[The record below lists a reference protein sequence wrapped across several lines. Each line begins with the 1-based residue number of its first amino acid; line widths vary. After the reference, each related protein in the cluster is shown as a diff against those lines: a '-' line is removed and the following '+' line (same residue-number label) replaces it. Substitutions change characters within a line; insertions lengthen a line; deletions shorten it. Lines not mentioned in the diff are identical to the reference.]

1 MAEIKKT
8 PQTPEEIAR
17 EAQAQAMKAA
27 LEQAQAMYGNIPGFE
42 SADLMKMHEKLMQ
55 DSAEMFPGVA
65 EAQAYQAKMMAE
77 SAQDPEAIMETYS
90 KNLEFAGNVMQ
101 QAMNAGF
108 MPEGL
113 PDFSDGFDVYAG
125 WEITR
130 KGDNSLTPEQNR
142 LLAYGAPLFLYN
154 DDNMDSLESTT
165 DTDTLKE
172 MLEEWWEVTD
182 RKSALETISWLLNE
196 GQHAGA
202 DPALAEIRQRGIEA
216 ITEEE
221 KADEDSK
228 IGDAFTIAEFVMG
241 VNETTEADLPETVR
255 GIIADC
261 GFTSPKEILKTV
273 LKRDYHL
280 PAFPL
285 MNLTE
290 LLTRWRAGFGYS
302 DASTLDAMKNC
313 RIPVLFIHGEK
324 DSFVPVQMTLD
335 NYMAC
340 RAPKELLIVPGAVH
354 AAASLQDPE
363 GYQRTALAFLKKYS

>member
-1 MAEIKKT
+1 MAEETKKT

-27 LEQAQAMYGNIPGFE
+27 LEQAQALYGNVPGFE
-42 SADLMKMHEKLMQ
+42 GTDLMKMHEKLMQ

-90 KNLEFAGNVMQ
+90 KNIEFAGNMMQ

-154 DDNMDSLESTT
+154 DDNVDSLESTAG
-165 DTDTLKE
+165 TDTLKE

-221 KADEDSK
+221 KADEDS
-228 IGDAFTIAEFVMG
+228 
-241 VNETTEADLPETVR
+241 
-255 GIIADC
+255 
-261 GFTSPKEILKTV
+261 
-273 LKRDYHL
+273 
-280 PAFPL
+280 
-285 MNLTE
+285 
-290 LLTRWRAGFGYS
+290 
-302 DASTLDAMKNC
+302 
-313 RIPVLFIHGEK
+313 
-324 DSFVPVQMTLD
+324 
-335 NYMAC
+335 
-340 RAPKELLIVPGAVH
+340 
-354 AAASLQDPE
+354 
-363 GYQRTALAFLKKYS
+363 

>member
-1 MAEIKKT
+1 MAEETKKT

-27 LEQAQAMYGNIPGFE
+27 LEQAQALYGNIPGFE
-42 SADLMKMHEKLMQ
+42 GSDLMKMHEKLMQ

-65 EAQAYQAKMMAE
+65 QAQAYQAKMMAE

-90 KNLEFAGNVMQ
+90 KNIEFAGNMMQ

-154 DDNMDSLESTT
+154 DDNVDSLESTAG
-165 DTDTLKE
+165 TDTLKE

-202 DPALAEIRQRGIEA
+202 DPALAEVRRFRLHILSSYSMHCDWVHILHYRFLSDRSCLQSYNGSPR
-216 ITEEE
+216 
-221 KADEDSK
+221 
-228 IGDAFTIAEFVMG
+228 
-241 VNETTEADLPETVR
+241 TT
-255 GIIADC
+255 
-261 GFTSPKEILKTV
+261 
-273 LKRDYHL
+273 
-280 PAFPL
+280 
-285 MNLTE
+285 
-290 LLTRWRAGFGYS
+290 
-302 DASTLDAMKNC
+302 
-313 RIPVLFIHGEK
+313 
-324 DSFVPVQMTLD
+324 
-335 NYMAC
+335 AC
-340 RAPKELLIVPGAVH
+340 RRTPSRVSRP
-354 AAASLQDPE
+354 AARRP
-363 GYQRTALAFLKKYS
+363 

>member
-1 MAEIKKT
+1 MAEETKKT

-27 LEQAQAMYGNIPGFE
+27 LEQAQALYGNVPGFE
-42 SADLMKMHEKLMQ
+42 GTDLMKMHEKLMQ

-90 KNLEFAGNVMQ
+90 KNIEFAGNMMQ

-154 DDNMDSLESTT
+154 DDNVDSLESTAG
-165 DTDTLKE
+165 TDTLKE

-202 DPALAEIRQRGIEA
+202 DPALTEIRQRGIEA

-221 KADEDSK
+221 KAD
-228 IGDAFTIAEFVMG
+228 
-241 VNETTEADLPETVR
+241 LPETVLAWDLVRAVNMARWAFICGYINEDEMWEAIRTTAGIAKESFNSWEEYGNSFAVGR
-255 GIIADC
+255 GIWRGETDDYETADEVV
-261 GFTSPKEILKTV
+261 GALLNKEDSPWKAIE
-273 LKRDYHL
+273 
-280 PAFPL
+280 
-285 MNLTE
+285 
-290 LLTRWRAGFGYS
+290 W
-302 DASTLDAMKNC
+302 
-313 RIPVLFIHGEK
+313 
-324 DSFVPVQMTLD
+324 
-335 NYMAC
+335 
-340 RAPKELLIVPGAVH
+340 
-354 AAASLQDPE
+354 
-363 GYQRTALAFLKKYS
+363 

>member
-1 MAEIKKT
+1 MAEETKKT

-27 LEQAQAMYGNIPGFE
+27 LEQAQALYGNVPGFE
-42 SADLMKMHEKLMQ
+42 GTDLMKMHEKLMQ

-90 KNLEFAGNVMQ
+90 KNIEFAGNMMQ

-154 DDNMDSLESTT
+154 DDNVDSLESTAG
-165 DTDTLKE
+165 TDTLKE

-202 DPALAEIRQRGIEA
+202 DPV
-216 ITEEE
+216 
-221 KADEDSK
+221 
-228 IGDAFTIAEFVMG
+228 TIAEFVMG
-241 VNETTEADLPETVR
+241 VNETTEADLPETVLAWDLVRAVNMARWAFICGYINEDEMWEAIRTTAGIAKESFNSWEEYGNSFAVGR
-255 GIIADC
+255 GIWRGETDDYETADEVV
-261 GFTSPKEILKTV
+261 GALLNKEDSPWKAIE
-273 LKRDYHL
+273 
-280 PAFPL
+280 
-285 MNLTE
+285 
-290 LLTRWRAGFGYS
+290 W
-302 DASTLDAMKNC
+302 
-313 RIPVLFIHGEK
+313 
-324 DSFVPVQMTLD
+324 
-335 NYMAC
+335 
-340 RAPKELLIVPGAVH
+340 
-354 AAASLQDPE
+354 
-363 GYQRTALAFLKKYS
+363 

>member
-1 MAEIKKT
+1 MAEETKKT

-27 LEQAQAMYGNIPGFE
+27 LEQAQALYGNVPGFE
-42 SADLMKMHEKLMQ
+42 GTDLMKMHEKLMQ

-90 KNLEFAGNVMQ
+90 KNIEFAGNMMQ

-154 DDNMDSLESTT
+154 DDNVDSLESTAG
-165 DTDTLKE
+165 TDTLKE

-202 DPALAEIRQRGIEA
+202 VPADILFSLAAAYAFIVGFALRREPFPAPAIDPVPAVLVQVAAELRLAAGRVFRCLRHRPY
-216 ITEEE
+216 
-221 KADEDSK
+221 
-228 IGDAFTIAEFVMG
+228 
-241 VNETTEADLPETVR
+241 DLPVR
-255 GIIADC
+255 LEG
-261 GFTSPKEILKTV
+261 
-273 LKRDYHL
+273 
-280 PAFPL
+280 
-285 MNLTE
+285 
-290 LLTRWRAGFGYS
+290 LLR
-302 DASTLDAMKNC
+302 
-313 RIPVLFIHGEK
+313 
-324 DSFVPVQMTLD
+324 
-335 NYMAC
+335 
-340 RAPKELLIVPGAVH
+340 GA
-354 AAASLQDPE
+354 
-363 GYQRTALAFLKKYS
+363 

>member
-1 MAEIKKT
+1 MAEETKKT

-27 LEQAQAMYGNIPGFE
+27 LEQAQALYGNVPGFE
-42 SADLMKMHEKLMQ
+42 GTDLMKMHEKLMQ

-90 KNLEFAGNVMQ
+90 KNIEFAGNMMQ

-154 DDNMDSLESTT
+154 DDNVDSLESTAG
-165 DTDTLKE
+165 TDTLKE

-202 DPALAEIRQRGIEA
+202 DPALTEIRQRGIEA

-221 KADEDSK
+221 KA
-228 IGDAFTIAEFVMG
+228 
-241 VNETTEADLPETVR
+241 NEASANHRILRLWRTRLSNVWCSVYGIWPRMTVSAALSSPQSISNVPVPETSHCTDTSA
-255 GIIADC
+255 ADNEKTAVC
-261 GFTSPKEILKTV
+261 GQVKCL
-273 LKRDYHL
+273 
-280 PAFPL
+280 
-285 MNLTE
+285 
-290 LLTRWRAGFGYS
+290 G
-302 DASTLDAMKNC
+302 
-313 RIPVLFIHGEK
+313 
-324 DSFVPVQMTLD
+324 
-335 NYMAC
+335 
-340 RAPKELLIVPGAVH
+340 
-354 AAASLQDPE
+354 
-363 GYQRTALAFLKKYS
+363 